1 MTSLRV
7 GFGYD
12 FHKLKSDLPF
22 FLGGVEISHYKG
34 VVAHS
39 DGDIL
44 LHSISDALLGAAAL
58 GDIGCFFP
66 DDDPKN
72 KNINSTII
80 LSSVMKKLNDLSF
93 KIVNV
98 DSTILLE
105 KPKLQ
110 PLIQDIKTSL
120 SKLLTVS
127 LDQINIKAT
136 TGEGIGSI
144 GKEDGVACYATVL
157 IEKIQ

>member
-1 MTSLRV
+1 MTGLRV

-22 FLGGVEISHYKG
+22 FLGGVEMSHYKG

-44 LHSISDALLGAAAL
+44 IHSISDALLGAAAL

-80 LSSVMKKLNDLSF
+80 LASVIKKLNDLSF
-93 KIVNV
+93 NIVNV

-110 PLIQDIKTSL
+110 PMIKDIKISL
-120 SKLLTVS
+120 ANLLSLS

-136 TGEGIGSI
+136 TGEGMGSI

>member
-1 MTSLRV
+1 MTGIRV

-66 DDDPKN
+66 DDDPRN

-80 LSSVMKKLNDLSF
+80 LSSVMKKLNNLSF
-93 KIVNV
+93 NIVNV

-120 SKLLTVS
+120 ADLLSLS